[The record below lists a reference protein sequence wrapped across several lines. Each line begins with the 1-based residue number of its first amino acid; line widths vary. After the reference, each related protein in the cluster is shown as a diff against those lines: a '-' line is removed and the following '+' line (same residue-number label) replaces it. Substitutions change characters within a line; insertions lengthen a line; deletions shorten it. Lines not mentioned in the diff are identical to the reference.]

1 MINIVGRRGWFFA
14 VSAVLLI
21 VSIVALA
28 VLGLKAGIDFS
39 SGSIT
44 TLRFNEAVTAEDI
57 ETELIALDIN
67 GHVEDAEG
75 GFAIRTLLLTDS
87 EKASLIEGLTERFGE
102 VEELGFVNVDPVI
115 AGESARIAA
124 IAVGVS
130 AIGILLYITWAFRRM
145 PQPFRYGLCAVI
157 ALVHDVVLVLGV
169 FSILGMILNW
179 EITLMFIT
187 GILAVIGYSVNNTV
201 VVFDRIRENVRRGIS
216 PDFAVIVNG
225 SLVETLG
232 RSFNTSLTILF
243 TILALL
249 LMGGES
255 IRNFLLVLLIGVIA
269 GTYSSICTASQ
280 VLVAWET
287 GEAGRFLRRLRLIPS
302 RSRSQHSA

>member
-1 MINIVGRRGWFFA
+1 MIDIVGRRGWFFA
-14 VSAVLLI
+14 ISALLLL
-21 VSIVALA
+21 VSIIALA
-28 VLGLKAGIDFS
+28 VFGLKAGIDFS

-44 TLRFNEAVTAEDI
+44 TLGFNAAVTAEDV
-57 ETELIALDIN
+57 EAELAALGFS

-75 GFAIRTLLLTDS
+75 GLDIRTIRLTKGEKARLVDGLTD
-87 EKASLIEGLTERFGE
+87 RFGE
-102 VEELGFVNVDPVI
+102 VEELGFINVDLVI
-115 AGESARIAA
+115 ARESARIAG

-130 AIGILLYITWAFRRM
+130 AIGVLLYITWAFRRM

-169 FSILGMILNW
+169 FSILGAILDW

-216 PDFAVIVNG
+216 PDFAVVVNG

-232 RSFNTSLTILF
+232 RSLNTSLTTLAVL
-243 TILALL
+243 LALVL
-249 LMGGES
+249 FVGVA
-255 IRNFLLVLLIGVIA
+255 IQNFAFVLIIGVVA
-269 GTYSSICTASQ
+269 GTYSSLFVAPQ
-280 VLVAWET
+280 LLVVW
-287 GEAGRFLRRLRLIPS
+287 AGAGWRGHSLS
-302 RSRSQHSA
+302 RD

>member
-1 MINIVGRRGWFFA
+1 MIDIVGRRGWFFA
-14 VSAVLLI
+14 ISTLLLL

-44 TLRFNEAVTAEDI
+44 TLGFNAAVTAEDV
-57 ETELIALDIN
+57 EAELVTLDFSGN
-67 GHVEDAEG
+67 VEDAEG
-75 GFAIRTLLLTDS
+75 GFAIRTLRLSDGD
-87 EKASLIEGLTERFGE
+87 KARLIDGLADRFGE
-102 VEELGFVNVDPVI
+102 VEELGFTSVAPVI
-115 AGESARIAA
+115 AKESARIAG

-169 FSILGMILNW
+169 FSILGAVLNW

-187 GILAVIGYSVNNTV
+187 GVLAVIGYSVNNTV

-216 PDFAVIVNG
+216 PDFAVVVNG

-232 RSFNTSLTILF
+232 RSLNTSLTTLAVL
-243 TILALL
+243 LALVL
-249 LMGGES
+249 FVGVA
-255 IRNFLLVLLIGVIA
+255 IQNFAVVLIIGVAA
-269 GTYSSICTASQ
+269 GTYSSLFVAPQ
-280 VLVAWET
+280 LLVVW
-287 GEAGRFLRRLRLIPS
+287 AGAGWRGPS
-302 RSRSQHSA
+302 LSRD